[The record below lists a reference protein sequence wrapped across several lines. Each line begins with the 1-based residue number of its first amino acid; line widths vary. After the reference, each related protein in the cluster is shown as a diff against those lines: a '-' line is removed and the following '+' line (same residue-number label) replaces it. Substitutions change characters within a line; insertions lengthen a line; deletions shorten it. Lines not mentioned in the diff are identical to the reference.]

1 MTIMKRTIVTL
12 LALTL
17 LAGALLPFSQA
28 AEPTVVLSSIS
39 PERPDPLEEITL
51 NLLISNT
58 TSQDM
63 WRPLVH
69 IELTNA
75 QEEYFTIVEEGEVEV
90 DLQGE
95 RYLSPNESVMTALHI
110 VPTARCPAQKH
121 QLTLVM
127 RYRSGACEGGC
138 QWEQFSTDISVQ
150 IFRQDPKLAFSVRES
165 TGEVMP
171 GDPIEVKLEMKN
183 FGTGIARTIQLSA
196 ESTANIPLEEITYL
210 SAFDPPELGV
220 TGSIVAIARFDTTD
234 VTPGYHTI
242 FLTLTYEDKY
252 GGVHEKTGS
261 IEVKIKGTAVQEAFL
276 QAEQL
281 RELGE
286 NAYAVSDYTTAISY
300 LERAIELYERLG
312 YDELAE
318 ESRSKIQLAKTYLQ
332 ARNYYVQG
340 NKEFEDKN
348 YREAKKFYELSLD
361 IYAQLGN
368 SKKIAEVRTKVQ
380 SCEDELYKYEIMQG
394 ALYGALGL
402 CAVYGT
408 WTRRKGIVK
417 RLKRE

>member
-1 MTIMKRTIVTL
+1 MTIMKKTIVTL
-12 LALTL
+12 IALAL
-17 LAGALLPFSQA
+17 LACALLPFSQA
-28 AEPTVVLSSIS
+28 EPTIVLTSVS

-58 TSQDM
+58 TDEDM
-63 WRPLVH
+63 WRPLVR
-69 IELTNA
+69 IELTDT
-75 QEEYFTIVEEGEVEV
+75 QESYFTLVEEEEVEV

-95 RYLSPNESVMTALHI
+95 RYLSPNESASTALHI
-110 VPTARCPAQKH
+110 VPTSTCPAQKH
-121 QLTLVM
+121 QLSLIV

-138 QWEQFSTDISVQ
+138 QWEQYSSTITVQ
-150 IFRQDPKLAFSVRES
+150 IFRQDPKLAFAVKES

-183 FGTGIARTIQLSA
+183 FGTGIARNIALST
-196 ESTANIPLEEITYL
+196 ESTPEIPLEEITYL

-220 TGSIVAIARFDTTD
+220 TGSAIAIARFDTTD
-234 VTPGYHTI
+234 VPPGYHTL
-242 FLTLTYEDKY
+242 FFTLSYEDKY

-312 YDELAE
+312 YDELAQQ
-318 ESRSKIQLAKTYLQ
+318 SQARIQLAKTYLQ
-332 ARNYYVQG
+332 AHNYYVQG
-340 NKEFEDKN
+340 DAQFAEGN

-368 SKKIAEVRTKVQ
+368 SKKVTEVRNKVQ
-380 SCEDELYKYEIMQG
+380 SCEDELYKFDIMEG
-394 ALYGALGL
+394 ALYGAVGL

-408 WTRRKGIVK
+408 WTKRRGILK